1 MTETTTDETTTN
13 DDEQDQAVAPN
24 VIWGSGQEMFY
35 QAGPVDTLG
44 LAVPTSQPAFAA
56 VKALA
61 FRRAIDDLE
70 GNAPKGS
77 GNVVMDRDLNDPDV
91 RAAVLEDL
99 RRPRPARSSRATST
113 RARTARSPTSRQPR
127 SRHPRSPASR
137 TPPRTSPPPSPA
149 PSPSLARPKPLDLRW
164 RSGHRQRDH
173 GLRPGRTHGRPGTG
187 VRGCPPGRAEP
198 DRGRREGGQEPDH
211 AAEPARLSLPR
222 SHALLTLR
230 TALSMPPACPGDRS
244 NNGS

>member
-99 RRPRPARSSRATST
+99 KAQEAEARAIVEGNIDEGEDGEVSDQSAAALAPPPVPGVEDSSEDQS
-113 RARTARSPTSRQPR
+113 SSQPR
-127 SRHPRSPASR
+127 TEPQPGE
-137 TPPRTSPPPSPA
+137 TQA
-149 PSPSLARPKPLDLRW
+149 P
-164 RSGHRQRDH
+164 
-173 GLRPGRTHGRPGTG
+173 
-187 VRGCPPGRAEP
+187 
-198 DRGRREGGQEPDH
+198 
-211 AAEPARLSLPR
+211 
-222 SHALLTLR
+222 
-230 TALSMPPACPGDRS
+230 
-244 NNGS
+244 